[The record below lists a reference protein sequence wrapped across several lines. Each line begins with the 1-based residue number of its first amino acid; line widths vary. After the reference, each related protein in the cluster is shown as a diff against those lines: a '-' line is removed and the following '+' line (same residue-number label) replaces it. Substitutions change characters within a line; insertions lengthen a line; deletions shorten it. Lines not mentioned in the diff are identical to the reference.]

1 MRCKYGLFGRTIDVS
16 IMLRRFNLFTPAN
29 CSRTDI
35 TDPAH
40 TKCVLKMNTFV

>member
-1 MRCKYGLFGRTIDVS
+1 MFVHVVV
-16 IMLRRFNLFTPAN
+16 RFPFINPFTPAN
-29 CSRTDI
+29 CSRTDT